1 LFPPGVAVASLR
13 GQGSPQ
19 ILTPDELRSV
29 SHCASKRIQ
38 DFAAGRAC
46 ARRALLELGIS
57 GFSLLSGAG
66 RVPLWPAGYV
76 GSLTHTMGFSA
87 AVVGLKSDL
96 PSVGIDCEVMAAVN
110 EDVWPSIC
118 TPIELERL
126 KRLEPAQRPAHA
138 ALIFAAKEAFYKFQ
152 YPLTRAWVGF
162 EDVVI
167 QPGPLLSGSGSF
179 EVFPQ
184 KGLPLGAESVRAL
197 RGRFL
202 LLEGWVVTGVTAPA
216 GWTALP

>member
-1 LFPPGVAVASLR
+1 LFPPGVVVAHLR
-13 GQGSPQ
+13 GQASAQ
-19 ILTPDELRSV
+19 VLTSDELRSIN
-29 SHCASKRIQ
+29 HCANKRIQ

-76 GSLTHTMGFSA
+76 GSLTHTTGFSA
-87 AVVGLKSDL
+87 AVVALESDL
-96 PSVGIDCEVMAAVN
+96 PSVGIDCEVIAAVN
-110 EDVWPSIC
+110 DEVWPSIC
-118 TPIELERL
+118 TPVELERL
-126 KRLEPAQRPAHA
+126 ERLEPSQRSAQA

-167 QPGPLLSGSGSF
+167 QPGPLISGFGSF
-179 EVFPQ
+179 DVVPQ
-184 KGLPLGAESVRAL
+184 RALPLGVERVQAL
-197 RGRFL
+197 SGRFL
-202 LLEGWVVTGVTAPA
+202 FLEGWVVTGVSAQVR
-216 GWTALP
+216 TALP